1 MAKSLHF
8 LKPPLMWP
16 LPLIHARI
24 ERSKLTLGIDERA
37 WFFSK
42 GPDSPVKTGHIS
54 SQGNWHITSPLL
66 CNKWTSL
73 SLSSVE
79 CWSRSGIEPVLQK
92 KRALNFTTTLLGY
105 CILAHF
111 FYERLSSREHHFLRR
126 AGSAFSRFVILT
138 RTTWFPSF
146 DINSLPGGLTMR
158 CATCTN
164 AFPMMRVET
173 MVQNTNDDDHGI
185 KKRRLWLHF
194 RCIFS
199 ALVKVLHVQ
208 LQFLWYLVM

>member
-1 MAKSLHF
+1 MKGPDFFLKGPTAQSKQGIYQARAIGTSLLLSFVINELHF
-8 LKPPLMWP
+8 LSL
-16 LPLIHARI
+16 LLNADQDQ
-24 ERSKLTLGIDERA
+24 EL
-37 WFFSK
+37 
-42 GPDSPVKTGHIS
+42 
-54 SQGNWHITSPLL
+54 SQS
-66 CNKWTSL
+66 C
-73 SLSSVE
+73 
-79 CWSRSGIEPVLQK
+79 K

-173 MVQNTNDDDHGI
+173 VQNTNDDDHGI

-199 ALVKVLHVQ
+199 HLVKVLHVQ

>member
-1 MAKSLHF
+1 MNF
-8 LKPPLMWP
+8 
-16 LPLIHARI
+16 
-24 ERSKLTLGIDERA
+24 T
-37 WFFSK
+37 F
-42 GPDSPVKTGHIS
+42 
-54 SQGNWHITSPLL
+54 
-66 CNKWTSL
+66 

-79 CWSRSGIEPVLQK
+79 CWSRSGIEPLLQK
-92 KRALNFTTTLLGY
+92 KLYRTELYNHFAVGLGY

-173 MVQNTNDDDHGI
+173 VQNTNDDDHGI

-199 ALVKVLHVQ
+199 HLVKVLHVQ